1 MLATPATFGMIAT
14 GPLTAPGS
22 MTQPAAKSGTASDFA
37 HRRAVYGDRGARAEI
52 IDWLL
57 QKNSGRLCA
66 CGDRG
71 HYRSMP

>member
-1 MLATPATFGMIAT
+1 
-14 GPLTAPGS
+14 
-22 MTQPAAKSGTASDFA
+22 MTRPAAKSGTASDFA
-37 HRRAVYGDRGARAEI
+37 HRRAVYEDRGARAEI